1 MARVTL
7 RLPDDLDKAVEEY
20 IGYGHKSEFYREAA
34 EEKLA
39 REAADD
45 TEPDEKA
52 AENS

>member
-7 RLPDDLDKAVEEY
+7 RLPDDLDDAVEEY

-39 REAADD
+39 RETDNEPADGDEQAADC
-45 TEPDEKA
+45 
-52 AENS
+52 